1 MNEPGPIASED
12 RPVAGAVFIS
22 HATADRKDALSV
34 CRDIESR
41 GARCWIS
48 CRDVEPG
55 ENYQEAIVRAI
66 REASAMVL
74 VFSEAANRS
83 DEIKKELSLASRHR
97 VPVFALRIED
107 FEPSDAFAYELSTRQ
122 WIDAFEGWDKSL
134 DTLAQKIA
142 EAPAR
147 KTGEPAPPIAV
158 GRRRRMWRRTSRSL
172 VAAAAV
178 LFLAMAA
185 GAWWMFRTGGVS
197 DQALQ
202 VRLAGFQQLT
212 NDVPATMA
220 AAIREEM
227 IATFGDDA
235 IVRVSTAAAPPPGD
249 APAYAVG
256 GTIRREGDKIK
267 VIARLTNERSGST
280 IWSNGF
286 AYEASEVDRIPR
298 RVSIDTSAVTR
309 CGLFGAS
316 TYRKPLEEATL
327 VDYFQFCQNL
337 LVQDEPSKALDFARK
352 VVAALPD
359 FSWGW
364 SAVEIAAFNS
374 WLGARASGEG
384 GELRQEALR
393 AADKAVELDR
403 SNSEALAYKSMLID
417 QSDLIGREKL
427 LQQATRARTLP
438 CGCEHHYYGEFLREV
453 GRTKDAI
460 REYRRS
466 IDILALNA
474 NSQID
479 LGQAYLAIG
488 RMDLAE
494 EHIAAALELDSSPQF
509 ASLVRVSSA
518 PMNHD
523 YAGALKQINDPDNGA
538 PPVVQSALSA
548 AFRALQTNKP
558 ADKRSAIAALDAL
571 PIERRGGLQAILLGA
586 LGANRQALDTVI
598 AADARRGGSRSW
610 LFNPAMAGVLR
621 DPSFPAVADRLGLM
635 KYWKATHRK
644 PDACSTRQP
653 PPFCRM
659 I

>member
-1 MNEPGPIASED
+1 
-12 RPVAGAVFIS
+12 VFIS

-41 GARCWIS
+41 GAKCWIS

-147 KTGEPAPPIAV
+147 KPGHAAPPIAV
-158 GRRRRMWRRTSRSL
+158 GRRRRISRRTSRQ
-172 VAAAAV
+172 VAAAAAMLLLV
-178 LFLAMAA
+178 LAA
-185 GAWWMFRTGGVS
+185 GAWWMFRTGAAA

-202 VRLAGFQQLT
+202 VRLAGFQRLAD
-212 NDVPATMA
+212 DVPATMP

-249 APAYAVG
+249 APAYALS
-256 GTIRREGDKIK
+256 GTVRREGDKIK
-267 VIARLTNERSGST
+267 VIARLNNERNGST

-286 AYEASEVDRIPR
+286 AYEAAEMDRVPR
-298 RVSIDTSAVTR
+298 RVAIDTSAVTR

-316 TYRKPLEEATL
+316 TYRKQLEEATL
-327 VDYFQFCQNL
+327 TDYFQFCQNL
-337 LVQDEPSKALDFARK
+337 FVQDEPSKALDFARK
-352 VVAALPD
+352 VVAAVPD
-359 FSWGW
+359 YSWGW
-364 SAVEIAAFNS
+364 SAVEIAAFNT
-374 WLGARASGEG
+374 WLGVRTTGEG

-393 AADKAVELDR
+393 AADKAIELDR
-403 SNSEALAYKSMLID
+403 SNSEALAYKSILID
-417 QSDLIGREKL
+417 QSDLLGREKL

-438 CGCEHHYYGEFLREV
+438 CGCEHHFYGEFLREV
-453 GRTKDAI
+453 GRTNDAI

-466 IDILALNA
+466 IDILALSA
-474 NSQID
+474 TSQID

-488 RMDLAE
+488 RTDLAKKP
-494 EHIAAALELDSSPQF
+494 IADALELDSSPQF

-538 PPVVQSALSA
+538 PLAVKSALSA
-548 AFRALQTNKP
+548 AFRALQTNNP
-558 ADKRSAIAALDAL
+558 RDKRTAIAALDAL
-571 PIERRGGLQAILLGA
+571 PPERRGGLQAILFGA
-586 LGANRQALDTVI
+586 LGANRQALETVLS
-598 AADARRGGSRSW
+598 ADARRGSSRSW

-621 DPSFPAVADRLGLM
+621 DPSFPDVANRLGLM
-635 KYWKATHRK
+635 KYWKASRTK
-644 PDACSTRQP
+644 PDVCSTRRP